1 MKNIAYISLAAAVG
15 LLSACDLDAPNQST
29 MEEDVVFS
37 TEELADAA
45 VMGLHQSFGETN
57 SYRGRYV
64 PYFGTN
70 TDCEIYNNFGGVSDP
85 ALDKEASLANYNAQ
99 VDNSYMNT
107 NTNAWAKLYEGI
119 ERANKAVYGMETYAD
134 LSNANLGQIYGELLT
149 LRGMIYYDLVKAWGD
164 VPYRFDPISSETLY
178 LPQTDRSVVLKRVM
192 DDLEKAENYLG
203 WPNENKY
210 TVSTERVS
218 KAFAKGLRARIAM
231 FLAGKSEK
239 FDGSGL
245 QDNWESIGMTQQEL
259 WTIAYNECKDVI
271 EAGRNQLGNF
281 EDNFRALCQDDVTAG
296 KESLFEIPF
305 SDGRGRVLYTWGGK
319 HTSTDQWTSLA
330 KGGVNGP
337 TPTLWYDFDSD
348 DVRRNITCLPYVW
361 TGGVKTVTS
370 TSGGGWCFGK
380 LRFEW
385 MSRLVTSTNDDGINY
400 QVMRLADVYMLA
412 AEAANELNNLV
423 AAKSYLKPVLDRALP
438 AAKVSALL
446 DAASTHDAFFNLIV
460 DQRRF
465 EFAGEG
471 IRKVDLI
478 RWGLLKEKLEAQRQ
492 AMKDL
497 AERTGAYANYPRKI
511 YYAVALGQTLD
522 GEGKDMDADGYYI
535 YGLEEGQTDEEGKDL
550 ALGKSSQ
557 LFNLYTDEELAAKQ
571 SEVDSIQT
579 VLNGLDSSAPTYSTT
594 SAALDEA
601 KSSLTSY
608 QNNNNKIINMQTY
621 LFIPADPNTRM
632 FWPIWSYFIN
642 SSNGML
648 VNGYGY

>member
-1 MKNIAYISLAAAVG
+1 MKKIAYISLAAGVVMLA
-15 LLSACDLDAPNQST
+15 SCDLDAPNQST
-29 MEEDVVFS
+29 MAEDVVFS

-57 SYRGRYV
+57 SYRGRFI

-70 TDCEIYNNFGGVSDP
+70 TDCEIYNNFAGVSDP
-85 ALDKEASLANYNAQ
+85 TLDKEASLANYNAQ

-119 ERANKAVYGMETYAD
+119 ERANKAVVSMEQYAD
-134 LSNANLGQIYGELLT
+134 LSNENMGQIYGELLT

-164 VPYRFDPISSETLY
+164 VPYRFEPISSETLY
-178 LPQTDRSVVLKRVM
+178 LPQTDRSVVLKKVM
-192 DDLEKAENYLG
+192 DDLEKAEEYLG
-203 WPNENKY
+203 WPNQNKY

-245 QDNWESIGMTQQEL
+245 QDNYSSIGMTQQEL

-271 EAGRNQLGNF
+271 EAGYNKLGNF

-319 HTSTDQWTSLA
+319 HSTTDDWTGQA

-337 TPTLWYDFDSD
+337 TPTLWYDFDAE

-361 TGGVKTVTS
+361 TNGVKTLTS
-370 TSGGGWCFGK
+370 TSGGGWYFGK
-380 LRFEW
+380 LRYEW
-385 MSRLVTSTNDDGINY
+385 MSRVVTSTNDDGINY

-412 AEAANELNNLV
+412 AEAANELGDLGS
-423 AAKSYLKPVLDRALP
+423 AKNYLKPVLDRALP

-446 DAASTHDAFFNLIV
+446 DGAANHDSFFNLIV

-471 IRKVDLI
+471 IRKIDLI
-478 RWGLLKEKLEAQRQ
+478 RWGLLKEKLTEQRN
-492 AMKDL
+492 AMKAL
-497 AERTGAYANYPRKI
+497 GERSGAYANYPRKV
-511 YYAVALGQTLD
+511 YYAEALGQTLTD
-522 GEGKDMDADGYYI
+522 GKDMDADGYYI
-535 YGLEEGQTDEEGKDL
+535 YGLEEGNTDEEGKGL
-550 ALGKSSQ
+550 ELGKSSQ
-557 LFNLYTDEELAAKQ
+557 LYCLYTAEELDAKQ
-571 SEVDSIQT
+571 DEVDSIQN
-579 VLNGLDSSAPTYSTT
+579 VLNGLETSAPTYTT
-594 SAALDEA
+594 TKSALDEA
-601 KSSLTSY
+601 NKDLTSY
-608 QNNNNKIINMQTY
+608 NNNNTKITNMQKY
-621 LFIPADPNTRM
+621 LFIPEDPNTRM

-642 SSNGML
+642 SSNGQL